1 MIDHDPPVV
10 AAFDFDGTL
19 TYHDTLLPFLV
30 YTHGFWKA
38 VTTLARLSPWLVQDA
53 FKGAS
58 RQPMKERV
66 LGEFYGGKTTS
77 EMRDLGVEFAK
88 HHLTKHLRPEAMER
102 FQWHRQQGH
111 LCVLVSASVD
121 TYLIPWAQIVGFDKV
136 ATSLLEIDERNRIT
150 GKLVGKNC
158 WGPEKVR
165 RLQELV
171 GPKEGYVLYAY
182 GDTRGD
188 RELLE
193 YADHS
198 FYRRME

>member
-1 MIDHDPPVV
+1 MIDNNPPVV

-19 TYHDTLLPFLV
+19 TYHDTLWPFLV

-38 VTTLARLSPWLVQDA
+38 ATALTWLSPWLVRDA

-66 LGEFYGGKTTS
+66 LTEFYGGKS
-77 EMRDLGVEFAK
+77 EKEMRDLGVEFAK
-88 HHLTKHLRPEAMER
+88 KPLEKHLRPEAMER

-111 LCVLVSASVD
+111 LCVLISASVD
-121 TYLIPWAQIVGFDKV
+121 TYLVPWAQQVGFDKV
-136 ATSLLEIDERNRIT
+136 ATSRLEIDANQCIT
-150 GKLVGKNC
+150 GRLVGKNC

-171 GPKEGYVLYAY
+171 GPKEGYLLYAY

-188 RELLE
+188 RELLQ
-193 YADHS
+193 YADHP
-198 FYRRME
+198 FYRKMR